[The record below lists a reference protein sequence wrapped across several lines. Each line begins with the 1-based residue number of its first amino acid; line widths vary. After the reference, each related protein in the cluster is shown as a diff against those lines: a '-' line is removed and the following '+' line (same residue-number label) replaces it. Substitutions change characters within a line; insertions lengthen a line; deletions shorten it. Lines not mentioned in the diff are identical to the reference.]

1 MGPWHAKYAGLKTSK
16 PALVTKHGTAAVV
29 LAEDSTS
36 WTAGSPALSSKD
48 MFAWPIHP
56 GWACM
61 APLEGYL
68 LNDLSA
74 VQLGQSVFLLCPFI
88 FLRFLWRAVRLPHFD
103 GRGPHG
109 SGEGCCHDPFGLHAA
124 GQYNWPQAN
133 KQTNKQYLIG
143 LATATECPRPTSS
156 IIVPNILMNG
166 LTMPPGLESCY
177 SLG

>member
-1 MGPWHAKYAGLKTSK
+1 MTSLGHGVGVGPWHAKYAGLKTSK

-29 LAEDSTS
+29 LAEDNTS

-56 GWACM
+56 GWACV

-88 FLRFLWRAVRLPHFD
+88 FLRFSG
-103 GRGPHG
+103 GRFGCLTLIAEGRTAPERVAAMTR
-109 SGEGCCHDPFGLHAA
+109 SGCMQLGNITGR
-124 GQYNWPQAN
+124 
-133 KQTNKQYLIG
+133 KQTNKQ
-143 LATATECPRPTSS
+143 TNNT
-156 IIVPNILMNG
+156 
-166 LTMPPGLESCY
+166 
-177 SLG
+177 